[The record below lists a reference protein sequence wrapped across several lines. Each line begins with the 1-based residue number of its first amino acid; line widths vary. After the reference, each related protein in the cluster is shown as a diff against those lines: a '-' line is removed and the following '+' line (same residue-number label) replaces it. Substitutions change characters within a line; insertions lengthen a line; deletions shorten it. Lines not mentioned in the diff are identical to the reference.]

1 MVKEDS
7 AFNVPLAIYSNG
19 SYFGDN
25 DVLLQRNGYRSI
37 TGICQGDCQIYAIK
51 NNMLDECLDK
61 NNKIK
66 KTMVKIAEEKQK
78 YYEVL
83 KDELRLKYKSKRQL
97 EQLFNDKK
105 DE

>member
-1 MVKEDS
+1 
-7 AFNVPLAIYSNG
+7 
-19 SYFGDN
+19 
-25 DVLLQRNGYRSI
+25 
-37 TGICQGDCQIYAIK
+37 
-51 NNMLDECLDK
+51 MLDECLDK

-105 DE
+105 DEQWTSYISLKR